1 MKKNYQP
8 IISVFYIFL
17 IIALFNV
24 AYEVKAEDSSFSIN
38 PNITDSSFSTSIVG
52 SESLQQI
59 IVNGNITDENGLPIA
74 GVNVLEKGTSNG
86 VVSDFDGNY
95 SISVNSSNSEL
106 EFSIVGFKTL
116 TIVANDVSA
125 TNIQMEE
132 DIDQLD
138 EVVLVGY
145 GTQTRKGLTGA
156 TANVSSEELSRN
168 RIITNVADALKG
180 QVSGVRVT
188 QDSGGPNAQNTIS
201 IRGATSVFGDNQPL
215 YVVDGFPLEHMI
227 WPQQILNR

>member
-138 EVVLVGY
+138 EVVLVGVWY
-145 GTQTRKGLTGA
+145 PNSKGSYSA

-168 RIITNVADALKG
+168 RSITNVADALKG
-180 QVSGVRVT
+180 QVSGVKGHPRFRW
-188 QDSGGPNAQNTIS
+188 A
-201 IRGATSVFGDNQPL
+201 
-215 YVVDGFPLEHMI
+215 
-227 WPQQILNR
+227 